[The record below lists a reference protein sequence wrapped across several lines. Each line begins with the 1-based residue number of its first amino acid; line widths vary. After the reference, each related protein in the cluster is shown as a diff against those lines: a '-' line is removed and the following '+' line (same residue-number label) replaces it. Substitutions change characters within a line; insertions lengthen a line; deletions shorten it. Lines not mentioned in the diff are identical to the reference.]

1 MKGSTLNRFLEEG
14 AGAAVGSCLGQPAVP
29 GRLLDWVLGRP
40 LASDEQD
47 RQQIGPLA
55 GIPVLGLDAISSAAY
70 GPEAALTLM
79 IPLGALGV
87 EYVGP
92 ILAVIIGVLLL
103 VYFSYRQ
110 TISAYPGGGGS
121 YTVAKANLGLIWGLT
136 GGVALVLDYILN
148 VAVGIAMSV
157 SAIVGH
163 PLKQHRTLVLC
174 HYSGGLALVNLRAS
188 RRSQPRSLVPTY
200 VFVVTLVIVVVVG
213 VVKAIASGGHP
224 TPVASLPPIA
234 AATHAATLWI
244 LVRAFACVPVHS
256 DWRRS
261 H

>member
-1 MKGSTLNRFLEEG
+1 M
-14 AGAAVGSCLGQPAVP
+14 P
-29 GRLLDWVLGRP
+29 LLDWVLGRP

-110 TISAYPGGGGS
+110 TIAAYPGGGGS
-121 YTVAKANLGLIWGLT
+121 YTVAKANLGLRWGLT

-148 VAVGIAMSV
+148 VAVGIAAGVGAIV
-157 SAIVGH
+157 SAI
-163 PLKQHRTLVLC
+163 PTLLPHTLALCLVILAVLT
-174 HYSGGLALVNLRAS
+174 LVNLRGVRESGRAFM
-188 RRSQPRSLVPTY
+188 VPTY

-213 VVKAIASGGHP
+213 VAKAIAS
-224 TPVASLPPIA
+224 
-234 AATHAATLWI
+234 
-244 LVRAFACVPVHS
+244 
-256 DWRRS
+256 
-261 H
+261 